1 MTHRTKETDQKDS
14 GNSRAHQAEDKGR
27 SIKVAVV
34 TGASRGLGKEIAFTL
49 SRAGY
54 HIAVNYY
61 LSKKEADEVVR
72 SMPIPS
78 MAITIKADV
87 GNLREVGQMA
97 REVYER
103 WGRVDVL
110 VNNAGIAKDGLLIRH
125 KESDWDEVI
134 RVNLKGCFNTVKSF
148 VPFMISSG
156 GGHIIH
162 ISSYSGLRGKA
173 GQAAYSASK
182 ASVIGLTVALAKEL
196 AEYNI
201 KVNAVLPGYMPTQMG
216 SRAKEAMKK
225 ATEESIVGTLSNPE
239 AVSGFI
245 AFLATTCTVTGQ
257 VFSLDSRI

>member
-1 MTHRTKETDQKDS
+1 MTLRTHKMDQR
-14 GNSRAHQAEDKGR
+14 NSRNSRPHPAEGKDGPT
-27 SIKVAVV
+27 KVAVV
-34 TGASRGLGKEIAFTL
+34 TGASRGLGREIAFTL
-49 SRAGY
+49 SRTGY
-54 HIAVNYY
+54 HVVVNYHH
-61 LSKKEADEVVR
+61 SKKEADEVVR
-72 SMPIPS
+72 SMSFPS
-78 MAITIKADV
+78 MAVKADV
-87 GNLREVGQMA
+87 GNLREVEEMA

-103 WGRVDVL
+103 WGRVDL
-110 VNNAGIAKDGLLIRH
+110 LINNAGIAKDGLVIRYE
-125 KESDWDEVI
+125 ESDWDEVM

-182 ASVIGLTVALAKEL
+182 ASIIGLTVSLSKEL

-201 KVNAVLPGYMPTQMG
+201 KVNALLPGYMPTEMG
-216 SRAKEAMKK
+216 SKAEGAMEK
-225 ATEESIVGTLSNPE
+225 AAEESILGTLSNPE

-245 AFLATTCTVTGQ
+245 AFLARTCTVTGQ

>member
-1 MTHRTKETDQKDS
+1 MK
-14 GNSRAHQAEDKGR
+14 
-27 SIKVAVV
+27 KVAVV
-34 TGASRGLGKEIAFTL
+34 TGASRGLGKEIASTL
-49 SRAGY
+49 GRAGY
-54 HIAVNYY
+54 HIGVNYH
-61 LSKKEADEVVR
+61 LSKKEADEVVS
-72 SMPIPS
+72 SMAIPS
-78 MAITIKADV
+78 MALKADV

-97 REVYER
+97 SEVYER

-110 VNNAGIAKDGLLIRH
+110 VNNAGITKDGLLIRH

-134 RVNLKGCFNTVKSF
+134 RVNLKGCFNTIKSF

-162 ISSYSGLRGKA
+162 ISSYSGLRGKV
-173 GQAAYSASK
+173 GQTAYSASK
-182 ASVIGLTVALAKEL
+182 ASVIGLTVSLAKEL
-196 AEYNI
+196 AQYNI

-225 ATEESIVGTLSNPE
+225 AAEESIVGTLSNPE

>member
-1 MTHRTKETDQKDS
+1 MTHKTKKMDQKDS
-14 GNSRAHQAEDKGR
+14 GNSRAHPAESWDG
-27 SIKVAVV
+27 STKVAVV
-34 TGASRGLGKEIAFTL
+34 TGASRGLGREIAFTL

-54 HIAVNYY
+54 HVAVNYH
-61 LSKKEADEVVR
+61 LSKKEAGEVVR
-72 SMPIPS
+72 STSFPS
-78 MAITIKADV
+78 MAIKADV

-110 VNNAGIAKDGLLIRH
+110 INNAGIAKDGLVIRYD
-125 KESDWDEVI
+125 ESDWDEVI

-156 GGHIIH
+156 GGQIIH

-182 ASVIGLTVALAKEL
+182 ASLIGLTVTLAKEL

-201 KVNAVLPGYMPTQMG
+201 KVNALLPGYMPTEMG
-216 SRAKEAMKK
+216 SKAKEAMKK
-225 ATEESIVGTLSNPE
+225 AAEESILGTLSNPE

-245 AFLATTCTVTGQ
+245 AFLANTCTVTGQ